1 VRPAAPLL
9 AWSLLTVVPMPS
21 VDAAP
26 RALARAAAFFPLVG
40 AVLGA
45 AVGGLGLLLAP
56 LLPPAPTVAL
66 QLAAVAL
73 LTGALHLDGLMDT
86 ADGVL
91 GGRTTE
97 RRLEIMRD
105 SRVGAFGVAA
115 AGLLLLAQFS
125 CLVELS
131 PLPRLIALVLALA
144 LGRWAMALALGAFP
158 SARSDGLGAAYV
170 GATEQ
175 WPAIVATAL
184 AVAVAVGSAVAW
196 SSVAPAANA
205 AWPWSSRIVMDLA
218 RPLAP
223 SAVAGFSLALG
234 ALALGLAVAFAGGR
248 WLAGRLGGLTGDT
261 YGALCVLAE
270 TAVLYLAVALR

>member
-1 VRPAAPLL
+1 
-9 AWSLLTVVPMPS
+9 MPP

-105 SRVGAFGVAA
+105 SRVGAFGVVA
-115 AGLLLLAQFS
+115 AGLMLLAQFS
-125 CLVELS
+125 CLVELV
-131 PLPRLIALVLALA
+131 PIARLIALTLALM
-144 LGRWAMALALGAFP
+144 LGRWAMAMALGAFP
-158 SARSDGLGAAYV
+158 SARSDGLGAAY
-170 GATEQ
+170 AETTEA
-175 WPAIVATAL
+175 WPTIAATAL
-184 AVAVAVGSAVAW
+184 AIAGAAAVAIAW
-196 SSVAPAANA
+196 SSVVDLPQPLVLSVAAG
-205 AWPWSSRIVMDLA
+205 W
-218 RPLAP
+218 
-223 SAVAGFSLALG
+223 
-234 ALALGLAVAFAGGR
+234 ALAFGGLVAALAVALGGGH

-261 YGALCVLAE
+261 YGALCVVAA
-270 TAVLYLAVALR
+270 TAVLYLA